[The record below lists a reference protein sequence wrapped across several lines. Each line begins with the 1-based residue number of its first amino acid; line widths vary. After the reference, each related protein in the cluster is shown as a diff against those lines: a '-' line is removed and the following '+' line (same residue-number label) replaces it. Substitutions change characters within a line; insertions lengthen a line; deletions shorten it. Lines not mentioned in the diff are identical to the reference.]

1 MFKTKYYY
9 DPNTLSYRK
18 IEINSK
24 SQLKKI
30 FSFLFASFIFGS
42 MTMQTIGQ
50 RSGPKPSNTIGGRLK
65 FDLIYFA
72 NMSKFA
78 FPGIFLPFQ
87 NRVSTA
93 LIMRCGV
100 IWYGQAT
107 CRNPRNA
114 GDTQFMNAW
123 SAPLCP

>member
-1 MFKTKYYY
+1 
-9 DPNTLSYRK
+9 
-18 IEINSK
+18 
-24 SQLKKI
+24 
-30 FSFLFASFIFGS
+30 
-42 MTMQTIGQ
+42 MQTIGQ
-50 RSGPKPSNTIGGRLK
+50 RSGLKPSNTIGGRLK

-78 FPGIFLPFQ
+78 CPGIFLPFQ
-87 NRVSTA
+87 NRVITA

-100 IWYGQAT
+100 IWYGQDT